1 MSFIPCNTLCYA
13 WCFPCRHQCT
23 WKVISETWPVS
34 FLSDEKPLFSLRKSH
49 MLMDLGLH
57 EWPSACI
64 SSLIFIFIN
73 LSYIHDL
80 SCHNLKQ
87 WGIKFNPIWKILNKK
102 QIKSQ
107 HLQYIWF
114 TLTPAKDKKWEAIKI
129 TILVITFRTLQY
141 TPPPPPLGNVQCQES
156 NISHKSCTVYGL
168 QHCSGVWGK
177 DLLLGISTQMGKRNG
192 QCPKTFGWDCSY
204 WGEELVSVEI
214 TKSIPSSIDFSTIYG
229 ANNNQ
234 FEGFSMFL
242 IERMTTYWS
251 SRNATSEPLISL
263 MVCYMKHQLL
273 KIVEIIY
280 NNNNFLSRKLETRED
295 SWNSAKWD

>member
-107 HLQYIWF
+107 HLQCIWL

-141 TPPPPPLGNVQCQES
+141 TPPPLPWAMFSVRSQTSLTNLAQFMDFNIVQGYGVKTCCWEFP
-156 NISHKSCTVYGL
+156 HK
-168 QHCSGVWGK
+168 WARE
-177 DLLLGISTQMGKRNG
+177 M
-192 QCPKTFGWDCSY
+192 
-204 WGEELVSVEI
+204 VSVPKLLDGIVATEG
-214 TKSIPSSIDFSTIYG
+214 KSLYLWKLQS
-229 ANNNQ
+229 Q
-234 FEGFSMFL
+234 FPAQLTFLLSMELIIINLKGFLCFL
-242 IERMTTYWS
+242 
-251 SRNATSEPLISL
+251 
-263 MVCYMKHQLL
+263 
-273 KIVEIIY
+273 
-280 NNNNFLSRKLETRED
+280 
-295 SWNSAKWD
+295 